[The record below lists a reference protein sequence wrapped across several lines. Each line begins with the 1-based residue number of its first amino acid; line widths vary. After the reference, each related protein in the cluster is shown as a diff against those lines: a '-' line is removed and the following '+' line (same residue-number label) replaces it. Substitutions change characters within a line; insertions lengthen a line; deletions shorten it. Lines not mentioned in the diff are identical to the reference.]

1 MSNRLVIGLTGGI
14 GSGKSTVAKLFV
26 QKGIDLIDAD
36 QIARDVVKPNMP
48 ATLAIAEHFGNA
60 VLLEDGNLDRN
71 ALRQQVF
78 SDKQAKTWLD
88 NLLHPLIRE
97 TMQNAIN
104 VSTSPYCIVDV
115 PLLTENKMQ
124 GMFDRVL
131 VVDCSEQNQLER
143 AMARDGSSEET
154 IRNIIHMQAS
164 REQRLHIADD
174 VIENN
179 GTVLDLSEAVDELHK
194 TYLSLLAT
202 KR

>member
-48 ATLAIAEHFGNA
+48 ATLAIAEHFGND

-88 NLLHPLIRE
+88 NLLHPLIRK
-97 TMQNAIN
+97 TMQNAIKA
-104 VSTSPYCIVDV
+104 STSPYCIVDV

-131 VVDCSEQNQLER
+131 VVDCSEQNQLLR
-143 AMARDGSSEET
+143 AIARDGSSEET

-202 KR
+202 KI